1 MKQNIDITELQEQH
15 LDTMIKLAF
24 DMDDAENV
32 QRLVEEPDPVLTQD
46 EELFTDDILRK
57 VLTDAEKQEKK
68 KRNQRFFSATRAAFP
83 RILQVAASLV
93 IALALAT
100 PIALAASAEF
110 RAKVMELLIQID
122 ADHGEVR
129 FQFVENTSESF
140 TVPELWIGE
149 YFPSYIPDGFE
160 VTQVIEPFVLIEY
173 QSGDQQ
179 KLSFSESTEEVSG
192 NAGTDNATITE
203 IDINGAT
210 GYVIDGSTRNGTV
223 HAVTIT
229 WAIDDRWFSVVTKN
243 VETDEAIRIARSVKK
258 IIK

>member
-1 MKQNIDITELQEQH
+1 MKQSIDITEMQEQH

-32 QRLVEEPDPVLTQD
+32 QRLLETPDPVLTQD
-46 EELFTDDILRK
+46 EELLADDIFRRVVK
-57 VLTDAEKQEKK
+57 DAENQVRKK
-68 KRNQRFFSATRAAFP
+68 KKHRLISTARTAIP
-83 RILQVAASLV
+83 RVLQVAASLI

-100 PIALAASAEF
+100 PIALAASSEF

-122 ADHGEVR
+122 TDRGEAR
-129 FQFVENTSESF
+129 FQFVENPSVEF
-140 TVPELWIGE
+140 TVPEMWPGE
-149 YFPSYIPDGFE
+149 YYPSYIPEGFT
-160 VTQVIEPFVLIEY
+160 VTQIVEAFTLVEY
-173 QSGDQQ
+173 NSSNRQ
-179 KLSFSESTEEVSG
+179 KISFSENTAEVSG
-192 NAGTDNATITE
+192 NAGTDNATLTE

-210 GYVIDGSTRNGTV
+210 GYIIDGSSREGTV

-243 VETDEAIRIARSVKK
+243 VETDEAIQIARSVKK